1 MKQKII
7 YRLWV
12 SFFVLAGIL
21 ACSEEPEANLPIE
34 ENDPVPEENEPQL
47 ILTSSETTIYVSSA
61 IQFKVMADEEP
72 ITDADIF
79 IDGVKI
85 SGYQYTFDKSGTKTV
100 IARKSGFIESAP
112 LEITVKEKAV
122 DVDIYVLGQAASE
135 SRNQYQPLYW
145 KNGDWHPFQRE
156 NIGDFI
162 FHAFTMGNGQL
173 HVAGEK
179 LYSSSRSTVFHWND
193 NIFDE
198 LSESNSFASGKE
210 IAVSGGDIYVGGIKK
225 ESSSVM
231 AVGYWKNGNWN
242 ELSRGSVGNTDG
254 GPIVIR
260 DNDTYYAGV
269 VNGSPKYWK
278 NSTEFS
284 LEGETAAVTGMAV
297 ATNGDVY
304 VAGYSYDIPN
314 VALYWKN
321 GERVILGKGEG
332 NSNATD
338 IFVDDN
344 DVYVSGW
351 EIVNLSTGG
360 RSKSIARY
368 WKNGESVDLTDGT
381 IRAEANAIFVLDGE
395 PYVVGE
401 EYISPTTAT
410 LWVNG
415 ETTRLSH
422 EEYNGSA
429 TDIYVVRK

>member
-34 ENDPVPEENEPQL
+34 ENDPVPEVNEPQL

-100 IARKSGFIESAP
+100 IARKSGFIESTP
-112 LEITVKEKAV
+112 LEITVKEKDV

-198 LSESNSFASGKE
+198 LSEDNSFASGKD
-210 IAVSGGDIYVGGIKK
+210 IAVSGGDIYIGGLKNK
-225 ESSSVM
+225 SSSVM
-231 AVGYWKNGNWN
+231 AIGYWKNGNWN
-242 ELSRGSVGNTDG
+242 ELSSGSVGSTDG
-254 GPIVIR
+254 GPIVVKD
-260 DNDTYYAGV
+260 DNIYFAGI
-269 VNGSPKYWK
+269 VNGVPKYWK
-278 NSTEFS
+278 NGAELQLDGGS
-284 LEGETAAVTGMAV
+284 AAVTSLAV
-297 ATNGDVY
+297 ADNGDVY
-304 VAGYSYDIPN
+304 VAGYSFGLPN
-314 VALYWKN
+314 VAVYWKN
-321 GERVILGKGEG
+321 GERIVLSDG
-332 NSNATD
+332 NSQATD
-338 IFVDDN
+338 IFVYEN

-351 EIVNLSTGG
+351 EIVSLPTGG

-368 WKNGESVDLTDGT
+368 WKNGDPVDLSDGT
-381 IRAEANAIFVLDGE
+381 ERAKANGIYVVDGN
-395 PYVVGE
+395 PYVVGV
-401 EYISPTTAT
+401 EYKSPVAAI
-410 LWVNG
+410 LWKDG
-415 ETTRLSH
+415 ETIRLSH
-422 EEYNGSA
+422 DEFNGSA
-429 TDIYVVRK
+429 EDIYVVKK